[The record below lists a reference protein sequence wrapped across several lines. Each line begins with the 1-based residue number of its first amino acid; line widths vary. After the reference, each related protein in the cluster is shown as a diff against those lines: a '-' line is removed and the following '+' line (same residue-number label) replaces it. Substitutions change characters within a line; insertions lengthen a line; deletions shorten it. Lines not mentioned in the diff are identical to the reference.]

1 MTQERRAD
9 ASQIITSGLRHGHI
23 TFRPQEVIWIL
34 AVVSAGILIR
44 LIQISQPFIDA
55 WSWRQTDVAMI
66 AENFYSSGFNILY
79 PQVNWAGS
87 NPGHVGTEFQLV
99 AFIASLVYL
108 LLGVQPW
115 IGRSV

>member
-1 MTQERRAD
+1 
-9 ASQIITSGLRHGHI
+9 
-23 TFRPQEVIWIL
+23 
-34 AVVSAGILIR
+34 
-44 LIQISQPFIDA
+44 
-55 WSWRQTDVAMI
+55 MI
-66 AENFYSSGFNILY
+66 AEHFYSSGFNILY

-115 IGRSV
+115 IGRSVSVFFFGLSVPFLYLLVKNTVNTRSALFTVAFYTIAPLSIVSCRSFMPDMLQ